1 MTTLRKGCLGQRLTA
16 TTALLLAGL
25 LPAGALAET
34 AQAAGARVAG
44 PQAVSTQVVG
54 TGAVGTGP
62 AGAADAA
69 AELAQRG
76 RPVAFEIPAQD
87 LNGAVLAFAEAS
99 GVQVFYDTARFEGV
113 TTNPVSGELAP
124 EEALRRMLLGT
135 GVTFTF
141 EGDGSVTLERPTAA
155 QGLMLSPLTVEA
167 ASPLDPGTSEGT
179 GSYTV
184 PFTTVGSKLPV
195 PMREIP
201 QSVSVVTRQR
211 IEDQNA
217 VQLEDALKRTTG
229 ITVLQNDQGRS
240 SIFSRGYELSD
251 YRINGLP
258 APLSS
263 VYGTQPNLAMFDRVE
278 LLRGPTGLFGGA
290 GDPAGSVNL
299 IRKRALEDFQV
310 SGTAGYGSWD
320 HYRAEADATGP
331 LIESGRL
338 RGRVV
343 GSYLDRDSFIDENH
357 INDWLGYATLEG
369 EVTEDTTL
377 ALSLSHEQK
386 DIVPQNGLPSWAD
399 GELLDVDRS
408 TFSGAD
414 WNRFENTTQDLL
426 AELQHR
432 FDSGGEL
439 NAGLRYAVAHAD
451 FKYAYTI
458 GGVSRATGTAPM
470 RALAREYHE
479 HALSADVNLSQP
491 FELLG
496 QEQWVVAGVD
506 YRRYEQD
513 TKQGIANGFAT
524 FDAFDPDYDLPE
536 PATPFTSHTVTT
548 PREVGTYAQLRLKP
562 VEWLTVIPGGRLSW
576 YEATT
581 ENKVSGSESRQTE
594 NAQFTPYLGLVADV
608 TGNVSLYASYTDIFQ
623 PQSQLTSS
631 GEPVEPR
638 VGTQYEAG
646 VKAEFYDGLLNA
658 SVGVFQIDDE
668 NRAQPIVG
676 TGFFGA
682 SEEVRIRGVDA
693 ELAGTILPNWE
704 AFAGYSFM
712 VSEYVGDSTSE
723 GDTFNTWTPKHTFK
737 FWTKYSFDRG
747 FADGLWLGAG
757 GTIQSS
763 FYAESGG
770 VRLEQDGVAVLDA
783 QIGYEIV
790 DGVAASLTV
799 NNITDETYY
808 TRLGAPSTFNFYGEP
823 RSFWFDVS
831 AKF

>member
-1 MTTLRKGCLGQRLTA
+1 MTSSRRGALKRRLTA
-16 TTALLLAGL
+16 TTAATAALLLLGLAPQAGL
-25 LPAGALAET
+25 P
-34 AQAAGARVAG
+34 
-44 PQAVSTQVVG
+44 VG
-54 TGAVGTGP
+54 
-62 AGAADAA
+62 AGAAEA
-69 AELAQRG
+69 AEAALAQRG
-76 RPVAFEIPAQD
+76 QLHDFDIAAQD
-87 LNGAVLAFAEAS
+87 LNDAILEFAEVS
-99 GVQVFYDTARFEGV
+99 GLQVFYDTGRLDGLTA
-113 TTNPVSGELAP
+113 NPVTGRHASED
-124 EEALRRMLLGT
+124 ALRLLLLGT
-135 GVTFTF
+135 GVTFSFT
-141 EGDGSVTLERPTAA
+141 GDDSVTLERPAA
-155 QGLMLSPLTVEA
+155 GDAMMLSPLTVEA

-201 QSVSVVTRQR
+201 QSISVVTRER

-299 IRKRALEDFQV
+299 IRKRALEEFQV
-310 SGTAGYGSWD
+310 SGTARYGSWNAYYAD
-320 HYRAEADATGP
+320 ADATGP
-331 LIESGRL
+331 LVESGKL
-338 RGRVV
+338 RGRIV
-343 GSYLDRDSFIDENH
+343 GSYLDRDTFIDENH
-357 INDWLGYATLEG
+357 VNDWLGYATIEG
-369 EVTEDTTL
+369 ELTEDTTL

-386 DIVPQNGLPSWAD
+386 NIVPQNGLPSWAD
-399 GELLDVDRS
+399 GELLDVERS

-414 WNRFENTTQDLL
+414 WNTFENTSQDVLL
-426 AELQHR
+426 ELQHR
-432 FDSGGEL
+432 FDNGGEL
-439 NAGLRYAVAHAD
+439 NAGVRYARADVD
-451 FKYAYTI
+451 FKYAYTV

-479 HALSADVNLSQP
+479 DSISSDVNLSQP
-491 FELLG
+491 FTLLG
-496 QEQWVVAGVD
+496 QEQWIVVGAD
-506 YRRYEQD
+506 YHRYEQD
-513 TKQGIANGFAT
+513 TKQGLANGFAT
-524 FDAFDPDYDLPE
+524 FDPFNPTYDLPE

-548 PREVGTYAQLRLKP
+548 PTEVGAYAQLRLKP
-562 VEWLTVIPGGRLSW
+562 VEWFTIIPGGRLSW

-581 ENKVSGSESRQTE
+581 ENKVTGAESTLSVDNR
-594 NAQFTPYLGLVADV
+594 FTPYLGLVADV
-608 TGNVSLYASYTDIFQ
+608 TDNVSLYASYSDIYE
-623 PQSQLTSS
+623 PQSQLTAS
-631 GEPVEPR
+631 GEPVDPR
-638 VGTQYEAG
+638 TGTQYEVG
-646 VKAEFYDGLLNA
+646 VKGEFYDGLLNA

-682 SEEVRIRGVDA
+682 SEEVRIRGLDA
-693 ELAGTILPNWE
+693 EVSGMILPNWE

-712 VSEYVGDSTSE
+712 VSEYVGDSSAA
-723 GDTFNTWTPKHTFK
+723 GDTFNTWTPEHSFK
-737 FWTKYSFDRG
+737 LWTKYAFDQG
-747 FADGLWLGAG
+747 FADGLWLAG
-757 GTIQSS
+757 GATVQSS
-763 FYAESGG
+763 FFAESGG
-770 VRLEQDGVAVLDA
+770 VRLEQEGVAIFDA
-783 QIGYEIV
+783 QIGYEIL
-790 DGVAASLTV
+790 DGVEASLSV

-823 RSFWFDVS
+823 RSFWFEVS